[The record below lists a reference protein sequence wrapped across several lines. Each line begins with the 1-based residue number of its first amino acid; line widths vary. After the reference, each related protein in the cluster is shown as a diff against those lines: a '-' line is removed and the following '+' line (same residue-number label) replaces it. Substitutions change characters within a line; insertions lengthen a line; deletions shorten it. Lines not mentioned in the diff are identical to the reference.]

1 MFFFSLQLIKI
12 NGKKK
17 KNMFFFLKKKLH
29 KILNTILLAN
39 QFFFDTVAWFFPT
52 LKCFMGLPLWFSG

>member
-17 KNMFFFLKKKLH
+17 EHVLFPKKKLH
-29 KILNTILLAN
+29 KILNTILLAH
-39 QFFFDTVAWFFPT
+39 QFFFDTAAWFFPA
-52 LKCFMGLPLWFSG
+52 LKCFLGLP